1 MTISLAAGDATN
13 LALRLLKVVEEVLGK
28 QAKAR
33 QHRVKQDAARVHAQS
48 LGCRNADCRHKVSL
62 SDIAS
67 WRWGTAVQGGGTTR
81 PRLPRRLARGGTDLS
96 ASQGQQLFLAGKKR
110 NEWAPV
116 NQRSLPGTLNEGVV
130 VAPLSYRGTWGRM
143 FLPHAF
149 ANPSPTLH

>member
-67 WRWGTAVQGGGTTR
+67 WRWGTAVQGGDNPTQTPKATGQRGDR
-81 PRLPRRLARGGTDLS
+81 PIGQSGS
-96 ASQGQQLFLAGKKR
+96 AIVFG
-110 NEWAPV
+110 
-116 NQRSLPGTLNEGVV
+116 
-130 VAPLSYRGTWGRM
+130 
-143 FLPHAF
+143 
-149 ANPSPTLH
+149 